1 MNYFFGLLS
10 LKFKS
15 TLTIPKFQIIQRNF
29 KLYPC
34 EGFVDNNKWVFKKSE
49 FTENKTFFLENNVIS
64 NDKIFFI

>member
-15 TLTIPKFQIIQRNF
+15 TLTIPKFQNNTKRNF

-49 FTENKTFFLENNVIS
+49 FTENKNFFFR
-64 NDKIFFI
+64 K